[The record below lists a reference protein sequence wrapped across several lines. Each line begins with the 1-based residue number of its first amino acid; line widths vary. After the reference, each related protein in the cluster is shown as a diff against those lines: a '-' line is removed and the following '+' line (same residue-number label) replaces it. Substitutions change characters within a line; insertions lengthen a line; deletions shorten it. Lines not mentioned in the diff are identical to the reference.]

1 MATGKYTF
9 RNACRALFYGDTGHV
24 LAHPSCP
31 TLEPLMIRTLI
42 TSRFP
47 NLLPW
52 TSLIAVPRGTV
63 NKEPFWI
70 SLLSLSGC
78 CDSSRAT
85 PASRPSTITDPLP
98 SNRPGPELDRGAADG
113 DVDDSSIVF
122 PPVVDTGSI
131 ETVGV
136 AIVVA
141 LGFGTTS
148 VPSSSAGK
156 PGEDFA
162 ASARGEGRAHL

>member
-1 MATGKYTF
+1 
-9 RNACRALFYGDTGHV
+9 
-24 LAHPSCP
+24 
-31 TLEPLMIRTLI
+31 MIRTLT

-70 SLLSLSGC
+70 SFLSFSGC
-78 CDSSRAT
+78 CDSSRAA

-98 SNRPGPELDRGAADG
+98 SNRPGPELDRGAAEG

-122 PPVVDTGSI
+122 PPVADTGSV
-131 ETVGV
+131 ETVG
-136 AIVVA
+136 
-141 LGFGTTS
+141 F
-148 VPSSSAGK
+148 
-156 PGEDFA
+156 
-162 ASARGEGRAHL
+162 ASAVSWGGGTPSLAPSGAGELGE